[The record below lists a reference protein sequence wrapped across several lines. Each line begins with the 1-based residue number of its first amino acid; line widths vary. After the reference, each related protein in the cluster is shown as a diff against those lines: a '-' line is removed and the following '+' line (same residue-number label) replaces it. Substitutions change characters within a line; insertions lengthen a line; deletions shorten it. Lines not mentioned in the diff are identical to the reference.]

1 MLKIHEHTIEV
12 ANKDDPLFKQLS
24 TSDLFRHLE
33 HYAHHPH
40 EYFEPLETSEVQE
53 VFENERHF
61 LKRSLHFSR
70 MTVNDRVEFTDNQT
84 MVTEVDGTDD
94 YPRSRLTIKIEMT
107 QSQDCIKLHFI
118 YEEDIAEPPQ
128 DDIFLS
134 LRLFLPFLMTLMQRK
149 PKSMRPLLC
158 LMKGLRFRLSRVIVK
173 K

>member
-1 MLKIHEHTIEV
+1 MLKIHEHTVEV
-12 ANKDDPLFKQLS
+12 ANKEDPLFKQLS

-107 QSQDCIKLHFI
+107 QAKDCIKLHFI

-134 LRLFLPFLMTLMQRK
+134 LRRK
-149 PKSMRPLLC
+149 AYEQKDRDLVEHIRHQAGC
-158 LMKGLRFRLSRVIVK
+158 LSELS
-173 K
+173 